1 MFCIGR
7 SHQLRQWRL
16 CWAGRWAVALGVSGR
31 NPWGHLL
38 WHWYPLLC
46 WAKVK
51 FFLSLTSLS
60 ALSPSAHG
68 QRLCTGQPVPEER
81 DKQMSSTRLKVKEDM
96 YVTSV
101 QGLGSSNLMKAP
113 LLNLLDAIDNQSRY
127 LGGGHRSKVSQG
139 GLLNTIHPFRFPWN

>member
-1 MFCIGR
+1 M
-7 SHQLRQWRL
+7 
-16 CWAGRWAVALGVSGR
+16 
-31 NPWGHLL
+31 
-38 WHWYPLLC
+38 
-46 WAKVK
+46 
-51 FFLSLTSLS
+51 
-60 ALSPSAHG
+60 
-68 QRLCTGQPVPEER
+68 PEER

-139 GLLNTIHPFRFPWN
+139 GLLNTIHPFIFPWN